1 MNNKEMLQ
9 EIKKRVDRLVGF
21 ESASDNDLYYISKK
35 HINWLIEQAEKV
47 EQLQDKL
54 QRCQESYTYFNR
66 TYDYWCNK
74 AKQYEEELKEI
85 AKYENWLG
93 DDLGDRRLRLVG
105 ERAKQVLK
113 GEIK

>member
-1 MNNKEMLQ
+1 MNDKEHLQ
-9 EIKKRVDRLVGF
+9 TIKDQF
-21 ESASDNDLYYISKK
+21 EWGEENLESGIYNLESDD
-35 HINWLIEQAEKV
+35 INWLIEQAEKV

-66 TYDYWCNK
+66 TCDYWRNK
-74 AKQYEEELKEI
+74 AKKYEEELKEI

-113 GEIK
+113 GETK

>member
-1 MNNKEMLQ
+1 MLQ
-9 EIKKRVDRLVGF
+9 IAEKILFEMKCFYRVDEPLKI
-21 ESASDNDLYYISKK
+21 NKK
-35 HINWLIEQAEKV
+35 DIEIMEWLIEQAEKV

-66 TYDYWCNK
+66 TCDYWRNK

-113 GEIK
+113 GETK